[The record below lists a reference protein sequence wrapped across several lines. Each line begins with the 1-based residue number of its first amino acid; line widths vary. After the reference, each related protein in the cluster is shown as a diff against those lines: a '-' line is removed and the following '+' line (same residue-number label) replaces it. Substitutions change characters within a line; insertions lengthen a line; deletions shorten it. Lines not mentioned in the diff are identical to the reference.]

1 MGRIAG
7 IRARSTWR
15 DMAEGQVLHLG
26 LIVLLVAGATALLHH
41 PAFAPRV
48 LGLTSTGWALVSIWL
63 AVIHQVIVAKVFR
76 LQLHRGVMTR
86 VFGDR
91 DLAVWQAIFLPF
103 LIARPLTLILVGWAD
118 PSRLTGLR
126 WLEIPLGLALI
137 AVAIWVL
144 HSVIVHFTIRRAV
157 GGDHFRED
165 IADLPIV
172 REGAFAVTPNAMY
185 GLAFLGLWGI
195 ALLFGSW
202 NALVVAL
209 FQHVYI
215 WVHWYLTEKPD
226 MKRLYRPVA
235 SPAAGV

>member
-15 DMAEGQVLHLG
+15 DIAEGQVLHLG
-26 LIVLLVAGATALLHH
+26 LIVLLVAGASALLHD

-48 LGLTSTGWALVSIWL
+48 LGLTSTGWALLGIWL
-63 AVIHQVIVAKVFR
+63 AVAHQVLVALVFR
-76 LQLHRGVMTR
+76 LQLHRGVLTR
-86 VFGDR
+86 FLGDR
-91 DLAVWQAIFLPF
+91 DLAVWQAVFLPF
-103 LIARPLTLILVGWAD
+103 LIARPVILILTGWAD
-118 PSRLTGLR
+118 PSRLTGWR

-137 AVAIWVL
+137 AVSVWVMY
-144 HSVIVHFTIRRAV
+144 SVIVHFTIARAV

-165 IADLPIV
+165 IADLPMV
-172 REGAFAVTPNAMY
+172 REGAFAVTSNAMY

-195 ALLFGSW
+195 AILFGSW

-215 WVHWYLTEKPD
+215 WVHWHLTEKPD
-226 MKRLYRPVA
+226 MDRLYPPVA
-235 SPAAGV
+235 SPAPGG